1 MAQTAAW
8 FRILALAIWFGGM
21 VALDFIEAPL
31 RFGSGVLTRNQAVAL
46 GQLVISRW
54 VQVELGLGIVALVC
68 SLIAIVPRWS
78 RWLLATLVAIVAVQ
92 AAYLAPG
99 ITRLAQGLDFVQRT
113 PGDPRYASIRHLHTA
128 YAVLEVVVLV
138 GVGVLLVTIAR
149 PEAR

>member
-1 MAQTAAW
+1 MA
-8 FRILALAIWFGGM
+8 
-21 VALDFIEAPL
+21 ALDFIEAPL

-54 VQVELGLGIVALVC
+54 VRVELGLGVVALVC

-78 RWLLATLVAIVAVQ
+78 LWLLAMLVAIVAVQ
-92 AAYLAPG
+92 AAYLAPA

-138 GVGVLLVTIAR
+138 GVGVLLATIVR